1 MDSRET
7 AGPTLVGLVG
17 IVLLMLVVGAMW
29 TFKPFPSLS
38 AYGGSSVCV
47 DTQVAAGQTLHTSE
61 VVVSVFN
68 AGRRS
73 GAASDAMK
81 KFMKRGFAPGD
92 TGNAGTAGVKR
103 VEVWADPASP
113 AAQLVAAQFG
123 RDTKI
128 VDGKES
134 LGDGI
139 VVVVGDGLKKWPRK
153 VDSIVADADTFI
165 CGPKVP

>member
-1 MDSRET
+1 MEKRET
-7 AGPTLVGLVG
+7 SGPTLAALAGLTV
-17 IVLLMLVVGAMW
+17 LMLVLGIYWV
-29 TFKPFPSLS
+29 TRPIPSLS
-38 AYGGSSVCV
+38 SYSQSSACV
-47 DTQVAAGQTLHTSE
+47 DTQVAAGQTLHPSE

-68 AGRRS
+68 AGRKA

-123 RDTKI
+123 RDTRI
-128 VDGKES
+128 VDGKKS

-139 VVVVGDGLKKWPRK
+139 VVVVGDALGKWPKK
-153 VDSIVADADTFI
+153 VDSVVAEEDTFI